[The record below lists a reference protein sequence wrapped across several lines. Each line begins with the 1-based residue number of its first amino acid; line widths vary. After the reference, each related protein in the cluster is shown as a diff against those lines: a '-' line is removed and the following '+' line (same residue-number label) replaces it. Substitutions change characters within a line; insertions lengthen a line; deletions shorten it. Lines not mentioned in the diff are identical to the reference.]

1 MDLAD
6 GWDRDLQT
14 PHAQDS
20 PGAQVPNAVSAPD
33 MITSLKSVLWYLH
46 LRGPE
51 CKLQALWDKQG
62 RAGDWGQGLSSV
74 AGLQGCI
81 LVSQRSV
88 RWGRDSEASGT
99 GLPLKRY
106 HRWGHPPATCSSAVN
121 TFGKVAEAFLPL
133 WGTSPFYLRGGRTL
147 FFFFFL
153 IVSGSAI
160 WPISRTELVCS
171 FCGTKS
177 NNCWPY
183 WTAQVCRF
191 LLVFCK
197 DSLNEAILEFW
208 GLLEA
213 FACQLE

>member
-1 MDLAD
+1 MLDFLYVSYLESFSNEFWGSHLEVENSTHLQHMQMDLAD

-20 PGAQVPNAVSAPD
+20 PGAQVPNAVPAPD

-88 RWGRDSEASGT
+88 RWGSDSEASGT

-147 FFFFFL
+147 FFFFF
-153 IVSGSAI
+153 
-160 WPISRTELVCS
+160 
-171 FCGTKS
+171 
-177 NNCWPY
+177 
-183 WTAQVCRF
+183 
-191 LLVFCK
+191 
-197 DSLNEAILEFW
+197 
-208 GLLEA
+208 
-213 FACQLE
+213 